1 MRSSGSVRRWL
12 TFALSASA
20 LVVGLVVLT
29 AQATE
34 SDIPSL
40 PERNEDS
47 TASSAATTNQD
58 GSPVVD
64 RLDTWAET
72 KLKTKLSTPK
82 GGGKGK

>member
-1 MRSSGSVRRWL
+1 MHLPTPIRRWFPF
-12 TFALSASA
+12 TLSMSA

-29 AQATE
+29 AQATD
-34 SDIPSL
+34 SQIPSL
-40 PERNEDS
+40 PEPHDEAVTKAAS
-47 TASSAATTNQD
+47 TNGD
-58 GSPVVD
+58 DSPVVD